1 MTSLEICPT
10 GGTAS
15 IINGWLRW
23 EDEDGDLDGVLD
35 LSRVVFL
42 LQGDGGRYDIF
53 SEGVPVALSAPEEV
67 GTLIEQCLL
76 TRAPAEDDCAS
87 EDEGLLS

>member
-1 MTSLEICPT
+1 MTSFEICPT
-10 GGTAS
+10 GGTTS

-35 LSRVVFL
+35 LSRVAFL

-67 GTLIEQCLL
+67 GALIEQCLL
-76 TRAPAEDDCAS
+76 ARAPAEDDGTS
-87 EDEGLLS
+87 EDEELLS